1 MAERKTDPPAEPEPQ
16 QQPDAE
22 AGRITTIEDLSAR
35 QQQTD
40 SKLDGIAAKLDR
52 LLGGGQDDTPATT
65 AAEPSGLG
73 LDDIKKA
80 IRDVGAE
87 QQQQQADAA
96 HAAEHDQL
104 RQARQKEPEHQ
115 PRDAMIRGKE
125 RLQRVLF
132 GGDK

>member
-1 MAERKTDPPAEPEPQ
+1 MAARKNDPPAEPEPQ
-16 QQPDAE
+16 QQADPE
-22 AGRITTIEDLSAR
+22 PGRITSIEDLSAR
-35 QQQTD
+35 QDRTE
-40 SKLDGIAAKLDR
+40 SKLDRVLD
-52 LLGGGQDDTPATT
+52 LLGGKDKDDTPT
-65 AAEPSGLG
+65 AAKPSGLG

-115 PRDAMIRGKE
+115 PRDVMIRGKE